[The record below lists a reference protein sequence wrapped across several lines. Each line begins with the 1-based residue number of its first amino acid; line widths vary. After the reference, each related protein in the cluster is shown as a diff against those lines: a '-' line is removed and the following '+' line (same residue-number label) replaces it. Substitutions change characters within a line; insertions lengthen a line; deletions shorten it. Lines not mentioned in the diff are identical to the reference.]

1 MSRVSR
7 SVMVIGTAL
16 SLLFTGSAVAQANDL
31 AQCQMFRACLFND
44 LGYSKLG
51 RSMEYSVLEI
61 AWPQNDQATSL
72 NTNAMECNSRYYE
85 HKNFAGRSIDFGHL
99 QRPGSITADSDLR
112 NGGGNGNY
120 KTESWD
126 DRISSVKFMNCS

>member
-7 SVMVIGTAL
+7 SVVVVGAAL

-51 RSMEYSVLEI
+51 RSMEFNVSEI

-72 NTNAMECNSRYYE
+72 KTNAMECNSRYYE
-85 HKNFAGRSIDFGHL
+85 HKGYTGRSIDFGHL
-99 QRPGSITADSDLR
+99 GRAGSITADSDLR
-112 NGGGNGNY
+112 NGGGSGNY
-120 KTESWD
+120 KTENWD

>member
-1 MSRVSR
+1 LSRAAR
-7 SVMVIGTAL
+7 SVTTVVAAL
-16 SLLFTGSAVAQANDL
+16 SLFFTGSAVAQANDL

-51 RSMEYSVLEI
+51 RSMEFSVLEI

-72 NTNAMECNSRYYE
+72 KTNAMECNSRYYE
-85 HKNFAGRSIDFGHL
+85 HKDYAGRSIDFGHL
-99 QRPGSITADSDLR
+99 QRLGSITADSDLR

-120 KTESWD
+120 RTENWN